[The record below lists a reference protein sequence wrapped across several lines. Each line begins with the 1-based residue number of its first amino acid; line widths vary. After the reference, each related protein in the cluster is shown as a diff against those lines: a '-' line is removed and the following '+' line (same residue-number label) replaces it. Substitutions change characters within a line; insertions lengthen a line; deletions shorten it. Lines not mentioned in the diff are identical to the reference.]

1 MALTQNFSF
10 GQNQAQAQKLVLT
23 QGMRQSILVL
33 QLDTI
38 DLAAYLQDRSLG
50 NPLFDV
56 KTRLDAPSVAPVAN
70 DSYQIKDTQQSLFDY
85 LLEQVQLT
93 MRKTPLRAL
102 VVYLI
107 EQLDPRGYLPVSN
120 EQIKAELGIT
130 DIMLADAMTL
140 LQRLDPPGVGAHDLQ
155 ECLLLQA
162 QADEYPVP
170 TGVIAILTDQ
180 FANLTAGRFEAIQAK
195 LALTASQLKAALNY
209 IRTLSAD
216 PGLPYNHTATE
227 FVVPDLR
234 VHQVNGKLSMAVIKA
249 NQPRLVFAEETYAQL
264 KDSTDREVQ
273 HYLKEKLGEYQ
284 SLTYSL
290 ARREE
295 TLSLI
300 GRELVKSQYAFFM
313 QEQKS
318 LAPLLLRDIAQ
329 RLQLAESTVSRAING
344 KYLQTDFG
352 VMLIKSF
359 FSRYSAKD
367 ATHSVDQIQ
376 TVLASLIAKEDKT
389 RPLSDD
395 ELVGLLHEQGLN
407 IARRTVAKY
416 RAGLQIPVARKRKQ
430 GSV

>member
-1 MALTQNFSF
+1 MAPAVSE
-10 GQNQAQAQKLVLT
+10 
-23 QGMRQSILVL
+23 
-33 QLDTI
+33 
-38 DLAAYLQDRSLG
+38 
-50 NPLFDV
+50 
-56 KTRLDAPSVAPVAN
+56 
-70 DSYQIKDTQQSLFDY
+70 SYQTEDTQQSLFNY

-130 DIMLADAMTL
+130 DVMLADALTL

-180 FANLTAGRFEAIQAK
+180 FANLTAGRLAAIRS
-195 LALTASQLKAALNY
+195 ALDLTEGQLKAALNY

-264 KDSTDREVQ
+264 KDSTDSEVQ

-300 GRELVKSQYAFFM
+300 GRELVKSQYALFM
-313 QEQKS
+313 QKQKS

-352 VMLIKSF
+352 SC
-359 FSRYSAKD
+359 
-367 ATHSVDQIQ
+367 
-376 TVLASLIAKEDKT
+376 
-389 RPLSDD
+389 
-395 ELVGLLHEQGLN
+395 
-407 IARRTVAKY
+407 
-416 RAGLQIPVARKRKQ
+416 
-430 GSV
+430 